1 MIGVPR
7 YRCGYCS
14 SPADEGGRCP
24 TCGSALYDCHAA
36 LEGTTAWGREYLE
49 RALRS
54 RDWAWKIVT
63 ELKSELHYRRLEDRD
78 DGRDVNRFVGRE
90 SPYDEHGN
98 LRV

>member
-1 MIGVPR
+1 VTDLPR

-24 TCGSALYDCHAA
+24 TCGSALYDCHRA
-36 LEGTTAWGREYLE
+36 LEGAVGRKYLE
-49 RALRS
+49 RALMS
-54 RDWAWKIVT
+54 RDRAWEIVT
-63 ELKSELHYRRLEDRD
+63 ELKTELHYRRLEDRD
-78 DGRDVNRFVGRE
+78 EGRDVNRFVGHE